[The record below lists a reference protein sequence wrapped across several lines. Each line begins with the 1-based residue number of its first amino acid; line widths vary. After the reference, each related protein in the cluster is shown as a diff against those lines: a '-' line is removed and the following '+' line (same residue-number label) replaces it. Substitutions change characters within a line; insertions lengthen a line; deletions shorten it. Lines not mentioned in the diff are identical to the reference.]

1 MLNMLLNYTKL
12 DIQYHNMPLMI
23 LIFVLYFSTF
33 YTECTAGSF
42 FQIFQYLNHPEN
54 RFSIGYI
61 SGIGIAIFF
70 QNYIKL
76 RNSCTT
82 THQICDSIFKNLNIG
97 SQKLF
102 KKT

>member
-23 LIFVLYFSTF
+23 LIFSTF
-33 YTECTAGSF
+33 HTECTAGSF

-76 RNSCTT
+76 RNPSHIAALLLTKYV
-82 THQICDSIFKNLNIG
+82 ILYFKI
-97 SQKLF
+97 
-102 KKT
+102 

>member
-1 MLNMLLNYTKL
+1 MLLNYTKL

-76 RNSCTT
+76 RNPSHIAALHTKYV
-82 THQICDSIFKNLNIG
+82 ILYLKI
-97 SQKLF
+97 
-102 KKT
+102 